1 MTRTAIVW
9 FLSEVTN
16 QPSRKDPNTMADEL
30 RIGLSE
36 LLRKAMIEQDASFLK
51 EGVRL
56 LSQALMEMEV
66 EEHVGA
72 GRHERSPAR
81 TGQRNGYRQRD
92 WDTRVGTVELRV
104 PRVRDSS
111 YFPSLLEPRRRA
123 ERALSAVVQEAY
135 VRGIST
141 RKVDDLVRALGM
153 EGISKSQVSR
163 LCEELD
169 EEVERFRGRPLEG
182 PYPYVWL
189 DATYVK
195 ARQDGRVAS
204 VAVVIA
210 VGVNEKTGEREILG
224 LDVGPSE
231 DGAFWISFLRSLAA
245 RGLRGVRLVTSDA
258 HQGLKGAI
266 EAVLVGAS
274 WQRCRV
280 HFMRNALSLV
290 PKAAQQMV
298 GATIRTVFAQPNAKS
313 AREQWLRVSE
323 GFRHR
328 FSRLSELMEEAEEDV
343 LAYAAFPQE
352 HWQKIWSNNPL
363 ERANKEVKR
372 RTNVVGIFPNEAAV
386 VRLVGAVLSEHHD
399 EWQVSKRYFSLG
411 SLAKLE
417 RKEELTEQPQLMA
430 G

>member
-1 MTRTAIVW
+1 
-9 FLSEVTN
+9 
-16 QPSRKDPNTMADEL
+16 MADEL
-30 RIGLSE
+30 RIGLKE
-36 LLRKAMIEQDASFLK
+36 LLSKAHMEHDADFLK
-51 EGVRL
+51 EGVRA

-66 EEHVGA
+66 EEHIGA
-72 GRHERSPAR
+72 GRHERSEGR
-81 TGQRNGYRQRD
+81 SGHRNGYRQRT
-92 WDTRVGTVELRV
+92 WDTRAGAIELKV

-111 YFPSLLEPRRRA
+111 YFPSLLEPRRLA

-135 VRGIST
+135 IHGVST
-141 RKVDDLVRALGM
+141 RKVDDLVKALGM
-153 EGISKSQVSR
+153 RGISKSRVSE

-169 EEVERFRGRPLEG
+169 GEVERFRNRGLEG

-210 VGVNEKTGEREILG
+210 VGVKAQTGEREILG

-231 DGAFWISFLRSLAA
+231 DGAFWTSFLRSLVG
-245 RGLRGVRLVTSDA
+245 RGLSGVRLVTSDA
-258 HQGLKGAI
+258 HRGLKGAVQT
-266 EAVLVGAS
+266 VLVGAS

-298 GATIRTVFAQPNAKS
+298 GATIRTVFAQPDAQS
-313 AREQWLRVSE
+313 AREQWRRVSE

-328 FSRLSELMEEAEEDV
+328 FGRLSELMEEAEEDV
-343 LAYAAFPQE
+343 LAYATFPQE

-363 ERANKEVKR
+363 ERLNKEVKR

-386 VRLVGAVLSEHHD
+386 IRLVGSVLSEQHD
-399 EWQVSKRYFSLG
+399 EWQVSKRYFSAG
-411 SLAKLE
+411 SLAKLD
-417 RKEELTEQPQLMA
+417 RREEQMAEQPQLVA
-430 G
+430 S

>member
-1 MTRTAIVW
+1 
-9 FLSEVTN
+9 
-16 QPSRKDPNTMADEL
+16 
-30 RIGLSE
+30 
-36 LLRKAMIEQDASFLK
+36 
-51 EGVRL
+51 
-56 LSQALMEMEV
+56 MEV
-66 EEHVGA
+66 QQHLGA
-72 GRHERSPAR
+72 ARHERSAER
-81 TGQRNGYRQRD
+81 VGQRNGYRERS
-92 WDTRVGTVELRV
+92 WDTRVGTVELKV
-104 PRVRDSS
+104 PRVRDGG

-135 VRGIST
+135 VHGVST
-141 RKVDDLVRALGM
+141 RKVDDLVKALGM
-153 EGISKSQVSR
+153 DGISKSRVSE

-169 EEVERFRGRPLEG
+169 GEVERFRNRALEG
-182 PYPYVWL
+182 TYPYVWV

-195 ARQDGRVAS
+195 ARQDGRVVS

-210 VGVNEKTGEREILG
+210 VGVKAQTGEREVLG

-231 DGAFWISFLRSLAA
+231 DGAFWESFLRSLVS
-245 RGLRGVRLVTSDA
+245 RGLSGVRLVTSDA
-258 HQGLKGAI
+258 HRGLKSALGT
-266 EAVLVGAS
+266 VLVGAS

-298 GATIRTVFAQPNAKS
+298 GATIRTVFAQPDAKS
-313 AREQWLRVSE
+313 ACEQWRRVSD

-328 FSRLSELMEEAEEDV
+328 FPRLASLMEEAEEDV
-343 LAYAAFPQE
+343 LSYARLPAE

-363 ERANKEVKR
+363 ERLNKEVKR

-386 VRLVGAVLSEHHD
+386 IRLVGAVLCEQHE
-399 EWQVSKRYFSLG
+399 EWQVAKRYFSAG

-417 RKEELTEQPQLMA
+417 RREEVVLEQPELRA

>member
-1 MTRTAIVW
+1 
-9 FLSEVTN
+9 
-16 QPSRKDPNTMADEL
+16 MADEL

-36 LLRKAMIEQDASFLK
+36 LLRKAMIEQDAGFLK
-51 EGVRL
+51 EGVRV

-72 GRHERSPAR
+72 SRHERSPGR
-81 TGQRNGYRQRD
+81 VGQRNGYRERS
-92 WDTRVGTVELRV
+92 WETRVGTVELKV
-104 PRVRDSS
+104 PRVRDGG

-123 ERALSAVVQEAY
+123 ERALAAVVQEAY
-135 VRGIST
+135 VHGVST
-141 RKVDDLVRALGM
+141 RKVDELVKALGM
-153 EGISKSQVSR
+153 DGISKSRVSE

-169 EEVERFRGRPLEG
+169 EQVERFRSRPLEG
-182 PYPYVWL
+182 SYPYIWV
-189 DATYVK
+189 DATYLK
-195 ARQDGRVAS
+195 ARQDGRVS
-204 VAVVIA
+204 STAVVIA
-210 VGVNEKTGEREILG
+210 VGVNAKSAEREVLG

-231 DGAFWISFLRSLAA
+231 DGAFWTSFLRSLVG
-245 RGLRGVRLVTSDA
+245 RGLSRVRLVTSDS
-258 HQGLKGAI
+258 HRGLKGAI
-266 EAVLVGAS
+266 EAVLQGAS

-298 GATIRTVFAQPNAKS
+298 GATIRTVFAQPDALS
-313 AREQWLRVSE
+313 AHQQWRKVSD

-328 FSRLSELMEEAEEDV
+328 FPKLAELMDEAEEDV

-363 ERANKEVKR
+363 ERLNKEVKR

-386 VRLVGAVLSEHHD
+386 IRLVGSILGEQHD
-399 EWQVSKRYFSLG
+399 EWQVAPRRYFSAG

-417 RKEELTEQPQLMA
+417 RTEEVTEQPQLMA